1 MKIIGKIIFNLARFL
16 LLTMLYFVLF
26 AFGGS
31 LVAPYLPTTPAQPG
45 PVDQLTGVIIVSA
58 ACTLVV
64 ILMIESSHWY
74 GWKLAGAMSL
84 SYYGAVTL
92 VTQLEAWYFLYGR
105 TVGSELMPR
114 LFLQGL
120 PAAFLFVPIAVVLWR
135 VHKLAGEFPP
145 LPSMPLKE
153 WLWKLG
159 VIILAYLVLYHLA
172 GYFIAWQNPEVRAFY
187 NQPGPALPFFK
198 QMLNLLVEDPWLNPY
213 QALRAL
219 IWTACALPILRG
231 SRWKLWSTAL
241 VVGLLF
247 SVPQNIGHI
256 LPNSL
261 IPSNS
266 VRMSHLLETA
276 SSTFIFGLIVAWL
289 LFPKKTVSNDPHLI
303 KSNFTQGDC

>member
-1 MKIIGKIIFNLARFL
+1 
-16 LLTMLYFVLF
+16 V
-26 AFGGS
+26 
-31 LVAPYLPTTPAQPG
+31 
-45 PVDQLTGVIIVSA
+45 TGVIIVSA

-64 ILMIESSHWY
+64 ILMIASSHWH

-84 SYYGAVTL
+84 AYYGAVTL

-105 TVGSELMPR
+105 TIGTELMPR

-120 PAAFLFVPIAVVLWR
+120 PAAFLFVPIAVVVLWR
-135 VHKLAGEFPP
+135 VHKLEGEFPP
-145 LPSMPLKE
+145 LLPMPLKE

-159 VIILAYLVLYHLA
+159 VIILAYLTLYHLA

-198 QMLNLLVEDPWLNPY
+198 QMASLVVNDPWLNPY

-219 IWTACALPILRG
+219 IWTACSLPILRG
-231 SRWKLWSTAL
+231 SRWNLWQTAL
-241 VVGLLF
+241 VVALLF

-276 SSTFIFGLIVAWL
+276 SSTFIFGLIVTWL
-289 LFPKKTVSNDPHLI
+289 LFPKKVSP
-303 KSNFTQGDC
+303 S